1 MKEDILFIQSKH
13 ESTAQTIFDKV
24 MDERSDKYIVAIS
37 GESESGKSEIS
48 YCLGRLLRKKGIRTK
63 ILNMDSFY
71 LVPPIER
78 RAWRQQHGV
87 KSIGYKEYDWD
98 KIEDVIRAFKQGT
111 TSVMPYTDVI
121 SLQVD
126 RLKTEFSEIDL
137 LIVNGLYSIKV
148 EEAQLKVFIEVSYE
162 DTKDVQIK
170 KDMEQLDEWRMQE
183 LEREHEVIESIK
195 GEANFYVDLDTSL
208 KMYHL

>member
-1 MKEDILFIQSKH
+1 MKEDILFIQPKH

-24 MDERSDKYIVAIS
+24 INERQPKYIVAIS

-48 YCLGRLLRKKGIRTK
+48 YCLGRLLRKTGIRTK

-71 LVPPIER
+71 HVPPMER
-78 RAWRQQHGV
+78 RAWRQKNGV

-98 KIEDVIRAFKQGT
+98 KIDDVLLAFKEGR
-111 TSVMPYTDVI
+111 TSVMPYTDII

-126 RLKTEFSEIDL
+126 MLKTEFDEIDM
-137 LIVNGLYSIKV
+137 LIVNGLYSIKIKD
-148 EEAQLKVFIEVSYE
+148 AQLKVFIEVSFE
-162 DTKDVQIK
+162 DTKDVQVR
-170 KDMEQLDEWRMQE
+170 KDMETLDDWRMKE
-183 LEREHEVIESIK
+183 LKREHEVIESIK
-195 GEANFYVDLDTSL
+195 GEANYFVDLDTSM